1 MVSMPDGPDAGPQV
15 SDAGEL
21 LRIGN
26 MVGSLLE
33 EAHASTMDEAGRRR
47 LADVYQRAV
56 DAVRGAVS
64 EQLRGEL
71 ADLGFSVDGAA
82 SESELRLAQAQLVGW
97 LNGLLLGLQAAAV
110 NQARLQ
116 AAGQLAGRGEGP
128 VSFPTARGGYV

>member
-1 MVSMPDGPDAGPQV
+1 MIGPDGAADAGPQV

-21 LRIGN
+21 FRIGN

-33 EAHASTMDEAGRRR
+33 EAHASTI
-47 LADVYQRAV
+47 DVYQRAV
-56 DAVRGAVS
+56 DAVKGAVS
-64 EQLRGEL
+64 EELRGEL

-97 LNGLLLGLQAAAV
+97 LNGLLLGLQAAAA

-128 VSFPTARGGYV
+128 VSLPTARGGYV